1 MVLGKYEGSFTPV
14 RFVDDCCGGAKHV
27 YDMQQIKRHFA
38 TRQSENTD
46 FLLCQIQAVFHVY
59 YADRGAY
66 LKF

>member
-1 MVLGKYEGSFTPV
+1 
-14 RFVDDCCGGAKHV
+14 
-27 YDMQQIKRHFA
+27 MQQIKRHFA

-66 LKF
+66 LKFWCKITIFAGKW